1 VPELRRDAYWH
12 AAHEQALIRAND
24 EEHGDLTA
32 GKMQAQTH
40 ASPKRDVA
48 DAATQLAGSFD
59 LDGFVNAI
67 AVALAGPTLSAIQ
80 ETLAKAQNRAGGRAE
95 LPDVLPCEFR
105 VNKAKLTRQR
115 KTIVGMLVFSV

>member
-1 VPELRRDAYWH
+1 MPELRRDAYWH

-67 AVALAGPTLSAIQ
+67 AVALADLPFPPSRKRSPRHRIA
-80 ETLAKAQNRAGGRAE
+80 RA
-95 LPDVLPCEFR
+95 DVPNSRMFCR
-105 VNKAKLTRQR
+105 VS
-115 KTIVGMLVFSV
+115 SV